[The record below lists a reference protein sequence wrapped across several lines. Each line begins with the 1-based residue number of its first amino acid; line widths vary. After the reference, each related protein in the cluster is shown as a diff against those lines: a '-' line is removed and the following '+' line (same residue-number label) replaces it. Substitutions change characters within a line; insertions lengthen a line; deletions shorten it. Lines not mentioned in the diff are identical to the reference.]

1 MSSMTKNNAIL
12 ISVLVLFVT
21 SSYLIKLSLFIFE
34 NHKNEA
40 GQPINYNVIESNEDI
55 DLDRFDSNF
64 ISLSDEMIDIYEE
77 HNFSIN
83 NFVNGNTKKIIIFS
97 SLPDDFMDLSPLHL
111 RKDLFI
117 KTILPI
123 VFVEN
128 KKILNERKQILN
140 WWTETDGEEISRNFW
155 PEWLNKIC
163 DKYMYN
169 KHNLGELLAKV
180 DIIPISLAITQAVKE
195 SNWGSTNY
203 ARQGNAVFGEY
214 TFNIQE
220 TISSQ
225 KNLNKEDFVKKKYK
239 NLSESVASYL
249 RNLNT
254 NNEFE
259 DFRERRKKL
268 RMEGKN
274 LTGLEMIDFLRT
286 NPNKISGYT
295 DELKKLLEENNFKKF
310 DELFSI
316 VRN

>member
-1 MSSMTKNNAIL
+1 MSSITKNNTIL
-12 ISVLVLFVT
+12 ISVVILFVA
-21 SSYLIKLSLFIFE
+21 SSYLIKLSELIFD
-34 NHKNEA
+34 NHKNET
-40 GQPINYNVIESNEDI
+40 GQPVNYNIIESKEDF

-64 ISLSDEMIDIYEE
+64 ISLSNEMIEIYEE
-77 HNFSIN
+77 HNFSVN
-83 NFVNGNTKKIIIFS
+83 NFINGNTKKIIIFS

-163 DKYMYN
+163 VKYMYN
-169 KHNLGELLAKV
+169 KDNLGELLAKV

-220 TISSQ
+220 TIPFQ
-225 KNLNKEDFVKKKYK
+225 KIQIKKT
-239 NLSESVASYL
+239 L
-249 RNLNT
+249 
-254 NNEFE
+254 
-259 DFRERRKKL
+259 
-268 RMEGKN
+268 
-274 LTGLEMIDFLRT
+274 
-286 NPNKISGYT
+286 
-295 DELKKLLEENNFKKF
+295 
-310 DELFSI
+310 
-316 VRN
+316 

>member
-1 MSSMTKNNAIL
+1 MSSITKNNTIL
-12 ISVLVLFVT
+12 ISVVILFVA
-21 SSYLIKLSLFIFE
+21 SSYLIKLSELIFD
-34 NHKNEA
+34 NHKNET
-40 GQPINYNVIESNEDI
+40 GQPVNYNIIESKEDF

-64 ISLSDEMIDIYEE
+64 ISLSNEMIEIYEE
-77 HNFSIN
+77 HKFSIN
-83 NFVNGNTKKIIIFS
+83 NFINGNTKKIIIFS

-163 DKYMYN
+163 KKYMYN
-169 KHNLGELLAKV
+169 KDNLGELLAKV

-220 TISSQ
+220 TIASQ
-225 KNLNKEDFVKKKYK
+225 KNLNKEDFVKRKYK

-254 NNEFE
+254 NKDFK

-274 LTGLEMIDFLRT
+274 IVGLEMIDYLE
-286 NPNKISGYT
+286 NQNKISSYR
-295 DELKKLLEENNFKKF
+295 DELKKLMEENNFKKF